1 MADQAAGSLYQRAL
15 ALYDLRKYPE
25 AEGMLRKA
33 LVYEPGL
40 GEAHA
45 FLAFALQAQYKPGA
59 SAARLDEALR
69 ESKRAIALQ
78 PDQGLGYSALGW
90 TCLALLKPDDALR
103 AAAQILSLDAQ
114 SVEGWLLSSE
124 GWFQKQEWGKAL
136 QAAEGGLRQDPRSFG
151 LLNNRSHALI
161 MLGREAEARVSVELA
176 LSIDPE
182 SETAHTNRG
191 WLALMAGRQ
200 DEALGCFRTALRL
213 DPLNEPARKG
223 FLAALK
229 SRNPLYKG
237 LVRYSLWATRLSH
250 TEALAFVFGLA
261 WLTSLLGMAA
271 QAFPP
276 LYLLYLP
283 WRILYRLFVY
293 FSWLSNAFFYLL
305 LRFHQRQRT

>member
-1 MADQAAGSLYQRAL
+1 
-15 ALYDLRKYPE
+15 
-25 AEGMLRKA
+25 
-33 LVYEPGL
+33 
-40 GEAHA
+40 
-45 FLAFALQAQYKPGA
+45 
-59 SAARLDEALR
+59 
-69 ESKRAIALQ
+69 
-78 PDQGLGYSALGW
+78 
-90 TCLALLKPDDALR
+90 
-103 AAAQILSLDAQ
+103 
-114 SVEGWLLSSE
+114 
-124 GWFQKQEWGKAL
+124 
-136 QAAEGGLRQDPRSFG
+136 
-151 LLNNRSHALI
+151 
-161 MLGREAEARVSVELA
+161 MLGRETEARASVELA

-200 DEALGCFRTALRL
+200 DEALDFFRTALRL

-237 LVRYSLWATRLSH
+237 LVRYSLWSNRLSH

-305 LRFHQRQRT
+305 LRFHPRARLLLSQDELAESNGLAFCLIYFFANLGGLILWKQAGFAAGMALAFFMILPAVAVFKMPRQAQGRRAVLTVLTVLLGLTGLCGQGLTFAWTLWAALPGLLFFLGAFSLPWIASLLTWFE